1 MVSLALIGGLWLSL
15 LYAATVPPASIWT
28 IQVTLGRGARAGL
41 LAAVAIALGQLP
53 WCLLATALLFTN
65 TEAWQA
71 LDLWLRGVAACFLL
85 WMVYRHLRAP
95 ELARLSGETGEPPG
109 PLFRPTLVRSLLMP
123 WRLPVLMALLVSV
136 SIHWR
141 GPGLG
146 AAAIFSMGAFFGQML
161 WYAGFILLTVLFGKR
176 VPEPVT
182 VRSLNKLRKLAVTVQ
197 LGLAAIILAPLAFPP
212 V

>member
-1 MVSLALIGGLWLSL
+1 
-15 LYAATVPPASIWT
+15 
-28 IQVTLGRGARAGL
+28 
-41 LAAVAIALGQLP
+41 
-53 WCLLATALLFTN
+53 
-65 TEAWQA
+65 
-71 LDLWLRGVAACFLL
+71 
-85 WMVYRHLRAP
+85 
-95 ELARLSGETGEPPG
+95 
-109 PLFRPTLVRSLLMP
+109 
-123 WRLPVLMALLVSV
+123 MALLVSV

-161 WYAGFILLTVLFGKR
+161 WYAGFILLTVLFGKQ

-182 VRSLNKLRKLAVTVQ
+182 LRSLNKLRKLAVTVQ

>member
-41 LAAVAIALGQLP
+41 LAAVAIALGQFP

-71 LDLWLRGVAACFLL
+71 LDHWLRGAAAGFLL
-85 WMVYRHLRAP
+85 WMVYRNLRAP
-95 ELARLSGETGEPPG
+95 ELARLTGETREPPG
-109 PLFRPTLVRSLLMP
+109 SLFRPTLVRSLLMP
-123 WRLPVLMALLVSV
+123 WRLPVWMALLVSV

-161 WYAGFILLTVLFGKR
+161 WYAGFILLTVLFGKQ

-182 VRSLNKLRKLAVTVQ
+182 LRSLNKLRKLAVTVQ